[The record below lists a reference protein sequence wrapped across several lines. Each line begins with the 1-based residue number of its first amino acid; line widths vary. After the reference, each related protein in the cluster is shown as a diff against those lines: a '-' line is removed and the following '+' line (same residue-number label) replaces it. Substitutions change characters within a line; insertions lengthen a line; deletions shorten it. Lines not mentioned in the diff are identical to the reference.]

1 MGRNDVMVRFGV
13 LALALVLA
21 TPTIAQTPP
30 RPAPAAA
37 PAAAPWDGKTEMGE
51 IDGATFRIDMPAKW
65 NGGLVIMNHG
75 YSPEPRKPQPG
86 APSNRIRMFAQ
97 RGFAVAQ
104 SSYSK
109 GGWAIEQAMA
119 DNEKLRKYFV
129 RKYGKTN
136 AVFATGGAMGASTT
150 MTSVEMFPDVYTGGL
165 ITCCGTML
173 QPLESMQGS
182 FRMMALFDYYFP
194 GVLPSPVGPLN
205 GFMYGGDTDRKVQA
219 ALDADPKK
227 AEIFRRTTGRR
238 LEHLANHVTF
248 QTYINHEYQQR
259 AGGNPFDNSTYI
271 YTLDDDPAAV
281 NAGVKRYAADAKA
294 MEYAKK
300 WYTPTGNLKRPV
312 FIMSPVYDPVVTI
325 NNTAGYVDVVRRA
338 GHIDKLAFQWY
349 DHEGHG
355 ALSEAEVAS
364 AFDAL
369 VAWSKGGPK
378 PPTGHGVNQ
387 GQARGGM
394 GIGAP
399 GPAGAPGRAGR

>member
-1 MGRNDVMVRFGV
+1 MRYGLLKVAAMAA
-13 LALALVLA
+13 ALAIGFASIA
-21 TPTIAQTPP
+21 TAQAPTTAS
-30 RPAPAAA
+30 AAT
-37 PAAAPWDGKTEMGE
+37 DIKTEMGE
-51 IDGATFRIDMPAKW
+51 IDGAVFRIDVPTNW
-65 NGGLVIMNHG
+65 NHGLVIMNHG
-75 YSPEPRKPQPG
+75 YSPEPRKPLPG
-86 APSNRIRMFAQ
+86 PPSARIKTFTD
-97 RGFAVAQ
+97 RGYAVAA

-109 GGWAIEQAMA
+109 GGWAIEQAMQ

-129 RKYGKTN
+129 KKYGKTTS
-136 AVFATGGAMGASTT
+136 VFATGGAMGASTT
-150 MTSVEMFPDVYTGGL
+150 MTSVELYPDVYTGGL

-182 FRMMALFDYYFP
+182 FRMMVLFDYYFP
-194 GVLPSPVGPLN
+194 HVLPSPVGPLN
-205 GFMYGGDTDRKVQA
+205 GFMYGGDTDKKVQA

-238 LEHLANHVTF
+238 MEHLANHVTF

-271 YTLDDDPAAV
+271 YTLDDDPAVV
-281 NAGVKRYAADAKA
+281 NAGVKRYFADPKA

-300 WYTPTGNLKRPV
+300 WYASKGDLKKPLM
-312 FIMSPVYDPVVTI
+312 IMSPVYDPVVTI
-325 NNTAGYVDVVRRA
+325 NNTTGYIDVVRDA
-338 GHIDKLAFQWY
+338 GHIDKIAMQWF

-355 ALSEAEVAS
+355 ALSEPEVAA

-369 VAWSKGGPK
+369 IAWTKGGPK

-387 GQARGGM
+387 GTARGAM

-399 GPAGAPGRAGR
+399 GAPRPTAAAGAGQ